1 MAVTHA
7 DLEPNRGKTGL
18 SSKTGVFLIVLTILL
33 GLSSFTL
40 CLIAEDTRSQV
51 TWTNRTKTECVYRSS
66 GKTPLVCAACAFLV
80 LAMAMV
86 MEHTYLL
93 IAVSKS
99 SPTLDP
105 ESPSA
110 NSLATHAGF
119 FFITTWICF
128 AIGEI
133 LLLAGVSVE
142 SGHLKNWSKPRHT
155 CHVIRRGLFSC
166 AAVFALTTVSLA
178 SALYLTALRAQRL
191 SHQLEQHSRT
201 QALDTSAAILE
212 LHGNASPSSTPQP
225 DIRENPSTK
234 DTILFTF
241 HKL

>member
-1 MAVTHA
+1 M
-7 DLEPNRGKTGL
+7 
-18 SSKTGVFLIVLTILL
+18 
-33 GLSSFTL
+33 
-40 CLIAEDTRSQV
+40 
-51 TWTNRTKTECVYRSS
+51 NRTKTECVYRSS

-99 SPTLDP
+99 STTLLHLDP

-191 SHQLEQHSRT
+191 SRQLEQQHSRT
-201 QALDTSAAILE
+201 QVLDTSAAILE
-212 LHGNASPSSTPQP
+212 LHGNASPSSPQP
-225 DIRENPSTK
+225 HFRENPSTK
-234 DTILFTF
+234 DTILFTS

>member
-7 DLEPNRGKTGL
+7 DLEPNTGNTCL
-18 SSKTGVFLIVLTILL
+18 MSSKTGVFLVLLTILL

-40 CLIAEDTRSQV
+40 CLIAEATRSQV
-51 TWTNRTKTECVYRSS
+51 TWMNTRKTECVYRSS
-66 GKTPLVCAACAFLV
+66 GKTPLVCAACAFVV
-80 LAMAMV
+80 LAIAMV

-93 IAVSKS
+93 ITVSKS
-99 SPTLDP
+99 SPTLLHLDP

-110 NSLATHAGF
+110 NSLASHAGF
-119 FFITTWICF
+119 FFIATWICF

-178 SALYLTALRAQRL
+178 SALYLIAVRAQRL
-191 SHQLEQHSRT
+191 SRQLEQHSRT
-201 QALDTSAAILE
+201 QVLHTSEAIVVF
-212 LHGNASPSSTPQP
+212 HDHANASPSPPQP
-225 DIRENPSTK
+225 TK
-234 DTILFTF
+234 DTTIFSVY
-241 HKL
+241 KL